1 MRGRRRKAV
10 DVAETRRRLR
20 RTDGGEG
27 GGAARTRGTT
37 TMRMMATGEN
47 VMEIWA
53 EKVIVTGSEKAVE
66 RDWEKVWGE
75 EIAESGARKVVRG
88 SIGRG

>member
-1 MRGRRRKAV
+1 
-10 DVAETRRRLR
+10 
-20 RTDGGEG
+20 
-27 GGAARTRGTT
+27 
-37 TMRMMATGEN
+37 MRMMATGEN